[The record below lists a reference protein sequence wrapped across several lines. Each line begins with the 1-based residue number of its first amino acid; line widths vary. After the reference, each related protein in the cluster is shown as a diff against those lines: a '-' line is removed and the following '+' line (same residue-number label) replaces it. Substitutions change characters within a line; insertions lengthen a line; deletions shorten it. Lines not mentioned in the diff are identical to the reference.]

1 MMVYRSVIYFRRTI
15 LSGLHKMRSNLI
27 IKNSGPLGKHGSEIN
42 AFFTLPP
49 CRKRYLGGKTGSSMR
64 NGLQP
69 QPDRLDAL

>member
-49 CRKRYLGGKTGSSMR
+49 CRKRYLGGKQDQACAMACSLSLTGSM
-64 NGLQP
+64 L
-69 QPDRLDAL
+69 